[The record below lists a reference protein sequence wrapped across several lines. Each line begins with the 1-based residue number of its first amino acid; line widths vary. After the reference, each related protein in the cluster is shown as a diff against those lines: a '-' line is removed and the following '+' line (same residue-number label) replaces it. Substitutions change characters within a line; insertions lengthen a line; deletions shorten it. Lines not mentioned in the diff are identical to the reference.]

1 MSIKPEAMAG
11 SAPAVR
17 GELGFFVF
25 WNLQPRVAD
34 VSESNERHASWIS
47 ALQSSQ
53 LSDDWFKEAVRHQSM
68 VAMIA
73 ATATTAART
82 P

>member
-1 MSIKPEAMAG
+1 MKPEAMAG

-17 GELGFFVF
+17 GASGFLSFGICNPV
-25 WNLQPRVAD
+25 WHD
-34 VSESNERHASWIS
+34 VSESNKRHAGWIS

-53 LSDDWFKEAVRHQSM
+53 LSDDWFKEAVRLQSM

-73 ATATTAART
+73 ATATTAAKT

>member
-1 MSIKPEAMAG
+1 MKPEAIAG

-17 GELGFFVF
+17 GALGFGLFF
-25 WNLQPRVAD
+25 WNLQPKGD
-34 VSESNERHASWIS
+34 VSESNDRHTSRIS

-68 VAMIA
+68 DAMIA
-73 ATATTAART
+73 ATVTTAART